1 MVCLVLSERGVSV
14 CGVKSMGAVVV
25 GSVSSSEDVCSNK
38 ECRQGP
44 IRALRVCMASD
55 VSLPLVCL
63 GDVLFDWLFSSSL
76 SAIGCGAAEVGG
88 LCAIV
93 LGLSSARWSCM

>member
-1 MVCLVLSERGVSV
+1 MLSERDVSV

-25 GSVSSSEDVCSNK
+25 GSVSPSEDVCSK
-38 ECRQGP
+38 KDCRQGP
-44 IRALRVCMASD
+44 IRAVRVCMASD
-55 VSLPLVCL
+55 VSLPLVCV
-63 GDVLFDWLFSSSL
+63 GDVVFEWLFSPSL

-88 LCAIV
+88 LCALV